1 MCHVLEHPFAIFHFL
16 RVVPKHY
23 IQGASTPILF
33 VRYESIGCHCTVAW
47 ETSVSRDM
55 FPVHMHIRRQ
65 TTIKHRCI
73 SAANPTFVMSPD
85 IIYNM

>member
-1 MCHVLEHPFAIFHFL
+1 MCHGLEHPFAIFHFL

-47 ETSVSRDM
+47 ETYVSLDM
-55 FPVHMHIRRQ
+55 FPVRMHIRR
-65 TTIKHRCI
+65 HRCI
-73 SAANPTFVMSPD
+73 SAANPTFVMSLD